1 MNDQGLK
8 KFDFR
13 GALVR
18 TVMIKGE
25 PWWVAADVCAVLEIE
40 NSRDAIRKRL
50 EKDDVDLADIT
61 DSMGLTAERSSAVAI
76 GPLVGRVA
84 TCVLRRRPA

>member
-1 MNDQGLK
+1 MPRASFAKHFTGTGLEGSVEGK
-8 KFDFR
+8 
-13 GALVR
+13 GAMPV
-18 TVMIKGE
+18 
-25 PWWVAADVCAVLEIE
+25 VLE
-40 NSRDAIRKRL
+40 SMTFGTARG
-50 EKDDVDLADIT
+50 KDDVDLADIT